1 MIRSSGQ
8 RLHCVRFLCLCAL
21 CLGASCAREA
31 WLSSVMSRCVGV
43 GFLACARHA
52 QHFALQN
59 GSIGPKL
66 LNSPAARP
74 HKKGLF
80 IAKGEGAPGKG
91 GFLSTFF
98 GFCGVFH
105 CSRCFWC
112 TYWEH
117 DCSIGRCWQ
126 LKPCLAAIAA
136 VRQGRRRRGRDRLG
150 TVWRLGRRRRTRG
163 GRRIDWGYCTEG
175 IGLGGDHRVCQVD
188 PKRLI
193 LLLALPAVERGR
205 PSYSMPQA
213 S

>member
-1 MIRSSGQ
+1 MPVFLQPAMIRSSGQ

-117 DCSIGRCWQ
+117 DCTALRTTDYGMYMWN
-126 LKPCLAAIAA
+126 
-136 VRQGRRRRGRDRLG
+136 VRFRQAH
-150 TVWRLGRRRRTRG
+150 TPVWHT
-163 GRRIDWGYCTEG
+163 
-175 IGLGGDHRVCQVD
+175 
-188 PKRLI
+188 
-193 LLLALPAVERGR
+193 
-205 PSYSMPQA
+205 
-213 S
+213 

>member
-80 IAKGEGAPGKG
+80 IAKGVANWTVAVYHPGHLVSVSLVTQCDMCRTTVCWLVLASLKG
-91 GFLSTFF
+91 VCHT
-98 GFCGVFH
+98 
-105 CSRCFWC
+105 
-112 TYWEH
+112 T
-117 DCSIGRCWQ
+117 DCRVA
-126 LKPCLAAIAA
+126 CL
-136 VRQGRRRRGRDRLG
+136 RRRRHNTRYREYGSSYGSGSARGRSNSFFGHGFRKYGCGEALCHEAP
-150 TVWRLGRRRRTRG
+150 RTRHASHDASRSDATERRH
-163 GRRIDWGYCTEG
+163 GRITCTT
-175 IGLGGDHRVCQVD
+175 
-188 PKRLI
+188 
-193 LLLALPAVERGR
+193 
-205 PSYSMPQA
+205 
-213 S
+213 

>member
-117 DCSIGRCWQ
+117 DCDGESFPVSR
-126 LKPCLAAIAA
+126 LFP
-136 VRQGRRRRGRDRLG
+136 RGRDL
-150 TVWRLGRRRRTRG
+150 
-163 GRRIDWGYCTEG
+163 
-175 IGLGGDHRVCQVD
+175 
-188 PKRLI
+188 RLI
-193 LLLALPAVERGR
+193 CVFTFLLFEQNSRGPCVPSTAPRGARRAADGAGGAER
-205 PSYSMPQA
+205 
-213 S
+213 